1 MEIILIYFLLSAII
15 TFIILYVNNPRPFVI
30 LKYPN
35 PEKKLSDLYIDNKNV
50 CYRYQTKEVE
60 CNNVNITK

>member
-15 TFIILYVNNPRPFVI
+15 TFIILYVNNPRPYVI

-35 PEKKLSDLYIDNKNV
+35 PEKELSDLYVDNKNV
-50 CYRYQTKEVE
+50 CYRYQTKEIE
-60 CNNVNITK
+60 CNNAK